1 MLSGSEGLSLGV
13 THRGH
18 LPFPASDRLW
28 HMLQFGSELI
38 LIREINYHSVQGFM
52 VLGDLPMYE
61 GTFAGPL
68 LGPASSL
75 V

>member
-28 HMLQFGSELI
+28 HMLQFRSELI
-38 LIREINYHSVQGFM
+38 LIREITYHSVQGFM
-52 VLGDLPMYE
+52 VLGGLPMYE

-68 LGPASSL
+68 LGPASPL
-75 V
+75 I